1 MLNGFMVNVI
11 SAYYVDISTAE
22 QSTDTEHKEEK
33 GERRE
38 KGERERKEKG
48 ERERRVKGG
57 RERREKGEGKKR
69 KESKAGR
76 ECSLWDRPST
86 LRTYRDLSHSIR
98 ISPPLRPAPAPA
110 SLLSAVLQ
118 SLLVKH
124 PSSI

>member
-1 MLNGFMVNVI
+1 MKG
-11 SAYYVDISTAE
+11 E
-22 QSTDTEHKEEK
+22 GRKRKESEGRREREK
-33 GERRE
+33 GESREKGKRERRE
-38 KGERERKEKG
+38 KGK
-48 ERERRVKGG
+48 RERRV
-57 RERREKGEGKKR
+57 KGEGKKR

>member
-48 ERERRVKGG
+48 ERERRV
-57 RERREKGEGKKR
+57 KGEGKKR